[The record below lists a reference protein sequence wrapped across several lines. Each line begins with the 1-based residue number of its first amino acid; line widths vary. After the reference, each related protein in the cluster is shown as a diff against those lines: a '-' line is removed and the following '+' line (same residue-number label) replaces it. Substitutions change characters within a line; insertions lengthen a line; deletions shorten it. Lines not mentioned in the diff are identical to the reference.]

1 MFGDVYSNRG
11 FAGETAG
18 SSPGDTQSPVRTR
31 VLLVADEGGQPEGE
45 PSQARSTASTRF
57 GFVHAAEG
65 GSVPAR
71 PGSGA
76 DPGSPAGGGVEGDAS
91 SLSEALLASRDPSRM
106 DGGDDDGL
114 ASGASASG
122 GGDEARGHPEIRVAS
137 IGGGGGGVN
146 AGGGSIPGDASDP
159 GTAVRRGDGVE
170 AAFPRIGSG
179 LFRDPVSLSLANAR
193 GGRAR
198 YAFDPWTKL
207 PVFVEAEETTPLDA
221 ETPRR
226 RRRFRLRWCWHV
238 ASPSWWVAFFYLLGS
253 VGFAAGG
260 LASCLNAV
268 VSVHRRYFE
277 LEVVPYASGG
287 AAFLVATTLL
297 VYTSWTARYGEPG
310 RAERKRV
317 AKKHAFLSRHYSRV
331 SVVSDTSSSFTRR
344 LLSSFSFF
352 CDRRVGHVAVTRDG
366 RPPNFA
372 SDSADASGASSPSRF
387 GVNRTE
393 TSLPIRVEAR
403 SLPPSFWTLRAA
415 VGEFG
420 VVGDSVTQPLMDD
433 DMNEVLG
440 LSDAM
445 EEARRLWLANDSWTR
460 RRRALELVSSGLIL
474 LGVLLYKV
482 MVFTMFFRCVFP
494 DWISWTERKEL
505 FLYVV
510 PTIAGSLFFVAG
522 SYVLW
527 CAVNR
532 SWSPPF
538 LPKNTPTW
546 IAWLS
551 VVGSVLYLLGS
562 LPPVMPRRVKAFL
575 AFGHGGP
582 SDDGEEN
589 VVARSL
595 TPEWPFLFAGFF
607 LGSLVFLAQSALMIH
622 EIAESRDSRDER

>member
-31 VLLVADEGGQPEGE
+31 VLLVADEMGQPEGE
-45 PSQARSTASTRF
+45 PSQARATASTRF
-57 GFVHAAEG
+57 GFVPASEG
-65 GSVPAR
+65 IAVRAR

-76 DPGSPAGGGVEGDAS
+76 DPGSPAGGGVEGGAS
-91 SLSEALLASRDPSRM
+91 SLSEALLRSGNPSRM
-106 DGGDDDGL
+106 DGSIGDDDGL
-114 ASGASASG
+114 ASGASAR
-122 GGDEARGHPEIRVAS
+122 GGDDEGRGYREIRVAPV
-137 IGGGGGGVN
+137 GGGGGGVN
-146 AGGGSIPGDASDP
+146 AGGGSIPPGDTSNP
-159 GTAVRRGDGVE
+159 GTVRRGGGVE

-179 LFRDPVSLSLANAR
+179 LFRDPVSVSLANAR

-207 PVFVEAEETTPLDA
+207 PVRIEAEETTLLPSDA
-221 ETPRR
+221 ETPLFR
-226 RRRFRLRWCWHV
+226 RRRFFLRWCWHV

-253 VGFAAGG
+253 VGFAVGG

-268 VSVHRRYFE
+268 VSVNRRYFE

-317 AKKHAFLSRHYSRV
+317 AKKHAFLSRHTSRGGVSESPSSFARRV
-331 SVVSDTSSSFTRR
+331 SKI
-344 LLSSFSFF
+344 FSFG
-352 CDRRVGHVAVTRDG
+352 RRVGHVSVTRDG
-366 RPPNFA
+366 RPPTA
-372 SDSADASGASSPSRF
+372 SDSADASRASSPRF
-387 GVNRTE
+387 VADASSG
-393 TSLPIRVEAR
+393 AR
-403 SLPPSFWTLRAA
+403 ELPPSFWTLRAA
-415 VGEFG
+415 VGERG
-420 VVGDSVTQPLMDD
+420 TVGDSVTQPLMDD

-482 MVFTMFFRCVFP
+482 MVFTMFARCLFP
-494 DWISWTERKEL
+494 DSIPWNEKREL
-505 FLYVV
+505 FLYNV
-510 PTIAGSLFFVAG
+510 PSIAGSLFFVAG

-532 SWSPPF
+532 SWSPPL

-582 SDDGEEN
+582 SDDGSN

-622 EIAESRDSRDER
+622 EIAESLERDER

>member
-1 MFGDVYSNRG
+1 
-11 FAGETAG
+11 
-18 SSPGDTQSPVRTR
+18 
-31 VLLVADEGGQPEGE
+31 
-45 PSQARSTASTRF
+45 
-57 GFVHAAEG
+57 
-65 GSVPAR
+65 
-71 PGSGA
+71 
-76 DPGSPAGGGVEGDAS
+76 
-91 SLSEALLASRDPSRM
+91 
-106 DGGDDDGL
+106 
-114 ASGASASG
+114 
-122 GGDEARGHPEIRVAS
+122 
-137 IGGGGGGVN
+137 
-146 AGGGSIPGDASDP
+146 
-159 GTAVRRGDGVE
+159 
-170 AAFPRIGSG
+170 
-179 LFRDPVSLSLANAR
+179 
-193 GGRAR
+193 
-198 YAFDPWTKL
+198 
-207 PVFVEAEETTPLDA
+207 
-221 ETPRR
+221 
-226 RRRFRLRWCWHV
+226 
-238 ASPSWWVAFFYLLGS
+238 
-253 VGFAAGG
+253 
-260 LASCLNAV
+260 
-268 VSVHRRYFE
+268 
-277 LEVVPYASGG
+277 
-287 AAFLVATTLL
+287 
-297 VYTSWTARYGEPG
+297 
-310 RAERKRV
+310 
-317 AKKHAFLSRHYSRV
+317 
-331 SVVSDTSSSFTRR
+331 
-344 LLSSFSFF
+344 
-352 CDRRVGHVAVTRDG
+352 
-366 RPPNFA
+366 
-372 SDSADASGASSPSRF
+372 
-387 GVNRTE
+387 
-393 TSLPIRVEAR
+393 
-403 SLPPSFWTLRAA
+403 

-575 AFGHGGP
+575 AFGHGGS

-607 LGSLVFLAQSALMIH
+607 LGSLVFLAQSVLMIH

>member
-11 FAGETAG
+11 SAGETAG

-31 VLLVADEGGQPEGE
+31 VLLVADEMGQPEGE
-45 PSQARSTASTRF
+45 PSQARATASTRF
-57 GFVHAAEG
+57 GFVPASEG
-65 GSVPAR
+65 IAVRAR

-76 DPGSPAGGGVEGDAS
+76 DPGSPAGGDVEGGAS
-91 SLSEALLASRDPSRM
+91 SLSEALLRSGNPSRM
-106 DGGDDDGL
+106 DGSIGDDDGP

-122 GGDEARGHPEIRVAS
+122 GGDEGMGHREIRVAS
-137 IGGGGGGVN
+137 VGGGGGGGVN
-146 AGGGSIPGDASDP
+146 AGGGSIPPGDASDP
-159 GTAVRRGDGVE
+159 GTTVRHGGGVE

-179 LFRDPVSLSLANAR
+179 LFRDPVSVSLANAR

-207 PVFVEAEETTPLDA
+207 PVRIEAEETTLLPSDA
-221 ETPRR
+221 ETPLFR
-226 RRRFRLRWCWHV
+226 RRRFFLRWCWHV

-253 VGFAAGG
+253 VGFAVGG

-317 AKKHAFLSRHYSRV
+317 AKKHAFLSRHTSRGGVSESPSSFARRV
-331 SVVSDTSSSFTRR
+331 SKI
-344 LLSSFSFF
+344 FSFG
-352 CDRRVGHVAVTRDG
+352 RRVGHVSVTRDG
-366 RPPNFA
+366 RPPTA
-372 SDSADASGASSPSRF
+372 SDSADASRASSPRF
-387 GVNRTE
+387 VADASSG
-393 TSLPIRVEAR
+393 AR
-403 SLPPSFWTLRAA
+403 ELPPSFWTLRAA
-415 VGEFG
+415 VGERG
-420 VVGDSVTQPLMDD
+420 TVGDSVTQPLMDD

-482 MVFTMFFRCVFP
+482 MVFTMFARCLFP
-494 DWISWTERKEL
+494 DSIPWNEKRDL

-510 PTIAGSLFFVAG
+510 PSIAGSLFFVAG

-532 SWSPPF
+532 SWSPPL

-582 SDDGEEN
+582 SDDGSN

-622 EIAESRDSRDER
+622 EIAESLERDER